1 MGDSIEEMDGDIIEM
16 DDDKTDVT
24 SQYKEKNW
32 GKDEN
37 GQKVVDGYS
46 FRGKQS
52 FQKVVEGFKNIMKRG
67 VENDFNG
74 TKFKALDIRKQGN
87 GLEIDIQITE
97 KNDRGKAVMK
107 LYGPSSKKKENVVMV
122 TKYKESDS
130 KYVLKLTENVVK
142 PMMQKMLNQVET
154 KISIKKSVSSK
165 IKRQTLL
172 KCPFCEVTSH
182 SSPGLKG
189 HITKKHQSV
198 AQEEKEGSSDIIE
211 GLLDEVIEIVDGKPE
226 KLSLDE
232 NCDTIQ
238 GKYKKYKNKCE
249 ECNYCVESDKKYAV
263 VQIML
268 KHKKDTCTK
277 QSSAELKC
285 DKCDFKANSR
295 LSLKRHM
302 RDIHD
307 ISTASTSPPPKRKR
321 KTPAQAKIEAEE
333 MEVET
338 PNKELEE
345 MEVDDLNKA
354 EEKIINERSGIND
367 KEIQQKDKIEG
378 DKREPDTQNDL
389 KKVIK
394 ENLKIKEEYLKCEKD
409 LALKTE
415 ECEKLKIEIKDL
427 QQLLQ
432 LKNQVQNLEVNTTK
446 KITKHEVE
454 NLQNKNEKNNENNS
468 PWQKVTYR
476 TKKRQHSVVS
486 KAPETSVEEEEHN
499 CMECDFQATSKEH
512 LEKHIKI
519 KHRLT
524 CRVCDEV
531 FETKPNLMVHR
542 KQKHANLVATCR
554 NYKTEK
560 CPFADSK
567 CWWNHYV
574 QKQSVAAEVKCF
586 ICDEKF
592 ENKTNMM
599 IHRKKN
605 HPELVRKCDQ
615 YEINNCRFKEE
626 SCWFKH
632 EIKKEENE
640 RASSSKLVFQKVSGN
655 LKPPITT
662 PKNVQRTL

>member
-1 MGDSIEEMDGDIIEM
+1 
-16 DDDKTDVT
+16 
-24 SQYKEKNW
+24 
-32 GKDEN
+32 
-37 GQKVVDGYS
+37 
-46 FRGKQS
+46 
-52 FQKVVEGFKNIMKRG
+52 
-67 VENDFNG
+67 
-74 TKFKALDIRKQGN
+74 
-87 GLEIDIQITE
+87 
-97 KNDRGKAVMK
+97 MK

-226 KLSLDE
+226 KLSHDE

-249 ECNYCVESDKKYAV
+249 ECNYCVESDKKYSV

-285 DKCDFKANSR
+285 DKCDFKANNR

-354 EEKIINERSGIND
+354 EEQIINERSDIND
-367 KEIQQKDKIEG
+367 KEIPQKAKIQG
-378 DKREPDTQNDL
+378 DKRESDIQNDL
-389 KKVIK
+389 KKVI
-394 ENLKIKEEYLKCEKD
+394 NP
-409 LALKTE
+409 TS
-415 ECEKLKIEIKDL
+415 
-427 QQLLQ
+427 
-432 LKNQVQNLEVNTTK
+432 
-446 KITKHEVE
+446 HG
-454 NLQNKNEKNNENNS
+454 
-468 PWQKVTYR
+468 
-476 TKKRQHSVVS
+476 VS
-486 KAPETSVEEEEHN
+486 
-499 CMECDFQATSKEH
+499 D
-512 LEKHIKI
+512 
-519 KHRLT
+519 
-524 CRVCDEV
+524 
-531 FETKPNLMVHR
+531 
-542 KQKHANLVATCR
+542 
-554 NYKTEK
+554 
-560 CPFADSK
+560 
-567 CWWNHYV
+567 
-574 QKQSVAAEVKCF
+574 SVAP
-586 ICDEKF
+586 
-592 ENKTNMM
+592 MGGGL
-599 IHRKKN
+599 R
-605 HPELVRKCDQ
+605 
-615 YEINNCRFKEE
+615 
-626 SCWFKH
+626 
-632 EIKKEENE
+632 
-640 RASSSKLVFQKVSGN
+640 G
-655 LKPPITT
+655 PP
-662 PKNVQRTL
+662 

>member
-142 PMMQKMLNQVET
+142 PMMQKMLNQIET

-198 AQEEKEGSSDIIE
+198 AQEEKEGSTDIIE

-238 GKYKKYKNKCE
+238 GKYKKYKSKCE
-249 ECNYCVESDKKYAV
+249 ECNYCVESDKKYSV

-285 DKCDFKANSR
+285 DK
-295 LSLKRHM
+295 
-302 RDIHD
+302 
-307 ISTASTSPPPKRKR
+307 
-321 KTPAQAKIEAEE
+321 
-333 MEVET
+333 
-338 PNKELEE
+338 
-345 MEVDDLNKA
+345 
-354 EEKIINERSGIND
+354 
-367 KEIQQKDKIEG
+367 
-378 DKREPDTQNDL
+378 
-389 KKVIK
+389 
-394 ENLKIKEEYLKCEKD
+394 
-409 LALKTE
+409 
-415 ECEKLKIEIKDL
+415 
-427 QQLLQ
+427 
-432 LKNQVQNLEVNTTK
+432 
-446 KITKHEVE
+446 
-454 NLQNKNEKNNENNS
+454 
-468 PWQKVTYR
+468 
-476 TKKRQHSVVS
+476 
-486 KAPETSVEEEEHN
+486 
-499 CMECDFQATSKEH
+499 
-512 LEKHIKI
+512 
-519 KHRLT
+519 
-524 CRVCDEV
+524 
-531 FETKPNLMVHR
+531 
-542 KQKHANLVATCR
+542 
-554 NYKTEK
+554 
-560 CPFADSK
+560 
-567 CWWNHYV
+567 
-574 QKQSVAAEVKCF
+574 
-586 ICDEKF
+586 
-592 ENKTNMM
+592 
-599 IHRKKN
+599 
-605 HPELVRKCDQ
+605 
-615 YEINNCRFKEE
+615 
-626 SCWFKH
+626 
-632 EIKKEENE
+632 
-640 RASSSKLVFQKVSGN
+640 
-655 LKPPITT
+655 
-662 PKNVQRTL
+662 